1 MSEPTTIFDRR
12 QVKRSRARA
21 AQTVAAADFL
31 HRRSA
36 DDLTERLAATTRTFA
51 AVAVLN
57 DPTGDIAQALTGLGK
72 LNPGATLIAG
82 DLNPVMIRRS
92 GTTGTALACD
102 EETLPLAPGSLD
114 LIVSVLS
121 LHKLNDIP
129 GALIQMRRAL
139 KPDGLLLA
147 SLFGAATLSELRA
160 AFLHAEAETGA
171 SPRVAP
177 FPDVRDMGALLQR
190 AGFALPVADAD
201 QVTVTYATPFDLMR
215 DLRAMGETNALAAR
229 RKTFTAR
236 TTFMDMATCYA
247 DQSATNNGRI
257 TATFEILNITAWAPA
272 PSQPQPLKPGS
283 AQARLADALGTT
295 ETSLPAGAKPA
306 DTEDKG
312 E

>member
-1 MSEPTTIFDRR
+1 
-12 QVKRSRARA
+12 
-21 AQTVAAADFL
+21 
-31 HRRSA
+31 
-36 DDLTERLAATTRTFA
+36 DDLTERLAATTRTFTA
-51 AVAVLN
+51 AAVLN
-57 DPTGDIAQALTGLGK
+57 DPTGEIAPALINFNK
-72 LNPGATLIAG
+72 LSSDATLIAG
-82 DLNPVMIRRS
+82 DLSPVILNPLS
-92 GTTGTALACD
+92 TAGTAFVCD
-102 EETLPLAPGSLD
+102 EETLPLAPASLD

-129 GALIQMRRAL
+129 GALVQMRRAL

-160 AFLHAEAETGA
+160 AFLHAEAERGA

-229 RKTFTAR
+229 RKTVTAR
-236 TTFMDMATCYA
+236 TTFVEMAKCYA
-247 DQSATNNGRI
+247 DLSAKADGRI
-257 TATFEILNITAWAPA
+257 PATFEILNITAWAPA

-283 AQARLADALGTT
+283 AQTRLADALGTT
-295 ETSLPAGAKPA
+295 ETPLPKDSAPVDPG
-306 DTEDKG
+306 DRE